1 MPKSSTITIH
11 ITDLPT
17 GGVLVSTSAAT
28 PLRGVRLTPAQA
40 LATDLL
46 ATCGHRASDVRHWQA
61 KDPAYA
67 LVERLLSPEDFGY
80 SVTAEVRDA
89 AREVLGLQRAESY
102 RQEF

>member
-11 ITDLPT
+11 ITDVPG
-17 GGVLVSTSAAT
+17 GGVLVNTSAAT
-28 PLRGVRLTPAQA
+28 PIRGLRLSPAQT

-46 ATCGHRASDVRHWQA
+46 ATCIERASDIRHWQA

-67 LVERLLSPEDFGY
+67 LIERLLSPEDFGH

-89 AREVLGLQRAESY
+89 ARKVLGLKRPEQSP
-102 RQEF
+102 QED

>member
-1 MPKSSTITIH
+1 MPQSPTITIH

-46 ATCGHRASDVRHWQA
+46 ATCGHRASDVRYWQA

-67 LVERLLSPEDFGY
+67 LVQRLLSPEDFGHA
-80 SVTAEVRDA
+80 VTAEVRDA
-89 AREVLGLQRAESY
+89 AREVLGLQCVEHH
-102 RQEF
+102 RQEA